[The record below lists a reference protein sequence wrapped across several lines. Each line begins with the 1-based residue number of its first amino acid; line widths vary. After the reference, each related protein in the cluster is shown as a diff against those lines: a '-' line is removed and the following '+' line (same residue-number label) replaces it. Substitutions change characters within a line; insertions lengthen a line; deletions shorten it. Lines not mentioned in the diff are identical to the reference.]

1 MRRFISIFGAPI
13 IFGSTLLAF
22 ANDDIE
28 KEKQAIQQVIE
39 TAYIKGIHID
49 RDPVAIRS
57 GFHPDFTMLVFKD
70 NQMSKVTLENWIAR
84 LEESKEKNP
93 TLTEKTT
100 HKFEIVEL
108 TGNAAIARIELF
120 KDGKHIFTDFM
131 SLYKFDDGWKIVNKI
146 FYRHN

>member
-1 MRRFISIFGAPI
+1 
-13 IFGSTLLAF
+13 
-22 ANDDIE
+22 
-28 KEKQAIQQVIE
+28 
-39 TAYIKGIHID
+39 
-49 RDPVAIRS
+49 
-57 GFHPDFTMLVFKD
+57 
-70 NQMSKVTLENWIAR
+70 MSKVTLENWIAR